1 MIKVP
6 VEVTVNVA
14 ITELTLSEVSVVSI
28 VLADMAVVVE
38 VDVIVE
44 VIS

>member
-1 MIKVP
+1 MTKVP

>member
-1 MIKVP
+1 MTKVP

-14 ITELTLSEVSVVSI
+14 ITELTLSEVSVVSN

>member
-1 MIKVP
+1 MTKVP

-38 VDVIVE
+38 VNVIVA

>member
-1 MIKVP
+1 MTKVP

-14 ITELTLSEVSVVSI
+14 ITELTLSEVSVVRN
-28 VLADMAVVVE
+28 VQADMAVVVE

>member
-1 MIKVP
+1 MTKVP

-38 VDVIVE
+38 VNVIVE